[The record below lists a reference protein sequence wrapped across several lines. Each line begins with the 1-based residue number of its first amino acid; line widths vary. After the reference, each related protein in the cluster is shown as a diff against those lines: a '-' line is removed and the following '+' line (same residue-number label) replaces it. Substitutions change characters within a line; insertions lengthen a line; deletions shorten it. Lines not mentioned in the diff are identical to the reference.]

1 MEQTGMTKFLRMLG
15 AAAVTVVAGSL
26 LLGASGAFAQS
37 PPSPPSRFVGTVTVN
52 GQPAKTGAV
61 VTAQVNGNAC
71 GSGNVGDASAGG
83 ANRYKID
90 VPAADPAAS
99 VQCGKDGDTVT
110 FFVDGVK
117 ANETGTWHNYE
128 LGQVNLTVTSSTS
141 TATATPST
149 TGTPSSTSTAKPSAT
164 PKGPNTGS
172 GVAGGSSSAP
182 AWLFALLGMGAVAFG
197 IGGVAAA
204 KRRN

>member
-1 MEQTGMTKFLRMLG
+1 MTKFLRMLG
-15 AAAVTVVAGSL
+15 AATVTVVAGSL

-52 GQPAKTGAV
+52 GQTATDGTV

-71 GSGNVGDASAGG
+71 GSGDVTGG
-83 ANRYKID
+83 NYKID

-110 FFVDGVK
+110 FFVGGVQ

-128 LGQVNLTVTSSTS
+128 LGQVNLTVTSSTE
-141 TATATPST
+141 TPTPTPTEATETPT
-149 TGTPSSTSTAKPSAT
+149 EGTGTVAPTKT
-164 PKGPNTGS
+164 PNAPVVGTGVES
-172 GVAGGSSSAP
+172 GGSSAP
-182 AWLFALLGMGAVAFG
+182 AWLFALLGLGAVAFG
-197 IGGVAAA
+197 VGGVAAA
-204 KRRN
+204 KRHN

>member
-1 MEQTGMTKFLRMLG
+1 MLG

-37 PPSPPSRFVGTVTVN
+37 PPSPPSRFVGTVTLN
-52 GQPAKTGAV
+52 GATAPDGTV

-71 GSGNVGDASAGG
+71 GSGNVSGG
-83 ANRYKID
+83 NYKVD
-90 VPAADPAAS
+90 VPAADPAAT

-110 FFVDGVK
+110 FFVNG
-117 ANETGTWHNYE
+117 AQAAQTGTWHNYA
-128 LGQVNLTVTSSTS
+128 LGQVNLTATTS
-141 TATATPST
+141 TATATPSAT
-149 TGTPSSTSTAKPSAT
+149 TPPSTSTAQPSST

-172 GVAGGSSSAP
+172 GVAGGGSSAP
-182 AWLFALLGMGAVAFG
+182 AWLFALLGLGAVAFG

-204 KRRN
+204 KRRS

>member
-1 MEQTGMTKFLRMLG
+1 MTKFLRMLG

-52 GQPAKTGAV
+52 GAPAKAGAV
-61 VTAQVNGNAC
+61 VTAQINGNAC

-90 VPAADPAAS
+90 VPAADPAAT
-99 VQCGKDGDTVT
+99 VQCGKVGDTVT

-117 ANETGTWHNYE
+117 ANETGTWNSAI
-128 LGQVNLTVTSSTS
+128 LGQVNLTVTAG
-141 TATATPST
+141 TATATTTASATASATNTSTQPSVT
-149 TGTPSSTSTAKPSAT
+149 PKVANTGT
-164 PKGPNTGS
+164 
-172 GVAGGSSSAP
+172 GVAGGGTSAP

-197 IGGVAAA
+197 LGGVAAA
-204 KRRN
+204 KRRS

>member
-1 MEQTGMTKFLRMLG
+1 MTKFLRMLG

-52 GQPAKTGAV
+52 GAAAKTGAV

-90 VPAADPAAS
+90 VPAADPAAT
-99 VQCGKDGDTVT
+99 VQCGKDGDTVS

-128 LGQVNLTVTSSTS
+128 LGQVNLTVTSSTAS
-141 TATATPST
+141 PTPSAT
-149 TGTPSSTSTAKPSAT
+149 SSGTPSATNTSTAPSVT
-164 PKGPNTGS
+164 PNGPNTGS
-172 GVAGGSSSAP
+172 GVAGGGTSAP

-197 IGGVAAA
+197 LGGVAAA
-204 KRRN
+204 KRRS

>member
-1 MEQTGMTKFLRMLG
+1 MLG

-52 GQPAKTGAV
+52 GAPAKAGAV
-61 VTAQVNGNAC
+61 VTAQINGNAC

-90 VPAADPAAS
+90 VPAADPAAT
-99 VQCGKDGDTVT
+99 VQCGKVGDTVA

-117 ANETGTWHNYE
+117 ANETGTWNSAI
-128 LGQVNLTVTSSTS
+128 LGQVNLTVTAGN
-141 TATATPST
+141 TASPTPST
-149 TGTPSSTSTAKPSAT
+149 TGTPSATNTTTQPSVT
-164 PKGPNTGS
+164 PKVANTGT
-172 GVAGGSSSAP
+172 GVAGGGTSAP

-197 IGGVAAA
+197 LGGVAAA
-204 KRRN
+204 KRRS

>member
-1 MEQTGMTKFLRMLG
+1 MTKFLRMLG

-128 LGQVNLTVTSSTS
+128 LGQVNLTVTAATQTS
-141 TATATPST
+141 TPTSSA
-149 TGTPSSTSTAKPSAT
+149 TPSSTSTSTQPSAT

>member
-1 MEQTGMTKFLRMLG
+1 MTKFLRMLG

-52 GQPAKTGAV
+52 GAAAKTGAV

-99 VQCGKDGDTVT
+99 VQCGKDGDTVS

-117 ANETGTWHNYE
+117 ANETGTWHNYQ
-128 LGQVNLTVTSSTS
+128 LGQVNLTVTAATNTPTSS
-141 TATATPST
+141 A
-149 TGTPSSTSTAKPSAT
+149 TPSSTGTAVVTST
-164 PKGPNTGS
+164 PKVANTGT
-172 GVAGGSSSAP
+172 GVAGGGSSAP
-182 AWLFALLGMGAVAFG
+182 AWLFALLGMGAIAFG

-204 KRRN
+204 KRRS

>member
-1 MEQTGMTKFLRMLG
+1 MTKFLRMLG

-37 PPSPPSRFVGTVTVN
+37 PPSPPSRFVGTVTLN
-52 GQPAKTGAV
+52 GATAPDGTV

-71 GSGNVGDASAGG
+71 GSGNVSGG
-83 ANRYKID
+83 NYKID
-90 VPAADPAAS
+90 VPAADPAAT

-110 FFVDGVK
+110 FFVNG
-117 ANETGTWHNYE
+117 AQAAQTGTWHNYA
-128 LGQVNLTVTSSTS
+128 LGQVNLTATTSTT
-141 TATATPST
+141 TATATATQT
-149 TGTPSSTSTAKPSAT
+149 TPPSTSTVAPSST

-172 GVAGGSSSAP
+172 GVAGGGSSAP
-182 AWLFALLGMGAVAFG
+182 AWLFALLGFGAVAFG

-204 KRRN
+204 KRRS